1 MIAYDYRG
9 YGLAGDFRPKEK
21 TTYEDLEFVMCFA
34 QEKLGYDIRNIIL
47 WGFSLGTGPTIEIGS
62 RYQNLGGIVLQSP
75 LASLMIWM
83 DKNAT
88 WNYDYSSSDI
98 YSSINKIEN
107 IKAKL
112 FVIHGKRDKTIDV
125 RHSHLLYDKYV
136 NSGSDNNQ
144 IWLVIAEGAGH
155 NDIQFLIEDCGG
167 PFYKRIQK
175 FLEMIKN
182 PLKLETKTGN
192 KNFDKFKKREE
203 NKLFFY
209 DKEIG
214 SLKISFNR
222 IVINKYEVEEQNKR
236 NEIPLAES
244 NGKQRNL
251 SPLNITGKDPEER
264 KIIES
269 FWKKN
274 EDYIS
279 KEIPHDLNMNFL
291 SDSKTKKGESDP
303 NSEYSIGEFNQLQST
318 TKNFINVNE
327 LLIKNYFEKL

>member
-1 MIAYDYRG
+1 MS
-9 YGLAGDFRPKEK
+9 
-21 TTYEDLEFVMCFA
+21 FA
-34 QEKLGYDIRNIIL
+34 QTKLSYDIKNIIL
-47 WGFSLGTGPTIEIGS
+47 WGFSLGTGPTIEMAS

-88 WNYDYSSSDI
+88 WDYNYSISDI
-98 YSSINKIEN
+98 YCSINKIES

-175 FLEMIKN
+175 FLDMIKN
-182 PLKLETKTGN
+182 PLKLLDSKTGS
-192 KNFDKFKKREE
+192 KNYEKFKKREE
-203 NKLFFY
+203 NKMFFY
-209 DKEIG
+209 DKEVM
-214 SLKISFNR
+214 SLKISFNKLQ
-222 IVINKYEVEEQNKR
+222 INSVDIEDHKKNSEKPGIRSEISENSTKDSMNSNTLEEKK
-236 NEIPLAES
+236 ILES
-244 NGKQRNL
+244 YL
-251 SPLNITGKDPEER
+251 
-264 KIIES
+264 
-269 FWKKN
+269 KKN

-279 KEIPHDLNMNFL
+279 KEIPHNINFTYMNEVSL
-291 SDSKTKKGESDP
+291 KKCKSATSTK
-303 NSEYSIGEFNQLQST
+303 NSMSGANENTFEEFQSTFKEFN
-318 TKNFINVNE
+318 NVND
-327 LLIKNYFEKL
+327 LLIKNYFEKM